1 MPKIELYGDTLFSY
15 MGTRMPD
22 DELEVLLEAAKG
34 EIDEPVDA
42 EGIMKIELN
51 DTNRPDLWSTAGL
64 GRQLR
69 IYLGGDIPE
78 YDFFSRDGRVQDAGE
93 RRVVVDPALAEYRPY
108 IAAFAVSGKP
118 IDEPALKDLIQSQE
132 KLCDN
137 FGQRRKSIAM
147 GVYRTT
153 LMTFPV
159 HYRAVDPEATR
170 FVPLGEEREMNL
182 RQIIAEHPKG
192 QDYGPIVADFPKMPF
207 LEDDAGEVL
216 SFPPVINSA
225 RVGAVEEGDEE
236 LFVELT
242 GTDLESLLLACSI
255 VACDLA
261 DAGHTIHPVVVEYP
275 YDTPLGR
282 EVVTPFYFQ
291 RPVTAEL
298 PAVRKL
304 LGEQISGEDAA
315 IALRAMGVKSELG
328 AVVEDG
334 AAPAAGGGVTR
345 VAAAATGEANAADVI
360 TAFPP
365 EYRNDFL
372 HQVDVAEDII
382 IGRGM
387 KSFTPEMPHDFT
399 VGRLTE
405 IEHFSRRVIGT
416 MVGMGFLEMIFP
428 YMGSGRDF
436 IEKMRP
442 VQVGSSEADEWDGPD
457 QRVVKLSN
465 PMSENYEY
473 VRNSSI
479 PYLLNSESVSAN
491 AAYPHHIFEVGKVA
505 RFDPS
510 DNHGVRTVDSL
521 AWVSADAD
529 ASFTQTAGH
538 VSVLFYYLARAYEV
552 EEADDPRFIPG
563 RVARILVDGTPVGVF
578 GEVHPQV
585 LENFGI
591 TMPATACEVDLNLV
605 HDGSGRR

>member
-1 MPKIELYGDTLFSY
+1 MPKIELYQDTLFSY
-15 MGTRMPD
+15 MGTKMPE

-42 EGIMKIELN
+42 EGVMKIELN

-64 GRQLR
+64 GRALR
-69 IYLGGDIPE
+69 IYLGGEIPR
-78 YDFFSRDGRVQDAGE
+78 YDFFSRTAGAKGASPGMKHAGE
-93 RRVVVDPALAEYRPY
+93 RRVVVDAGLEEYRPY
-108 IAAFAVSGKP
+108 IAAFAVSGKS
-118 IDEPALKDLIQSQE
+118 IDDPALKDLIQSQE
-132 KLCDN
+132 KLCNN

-147 GVYRTT
+147 GVYRTN

-159 HYRAVDPEATR
+159 HYRAADPDATN
-170 FVPLGEEREMNL
+170 FVPLGESREMSL
-182 RQIIAEHPKG
+182 REVIADHPKG
-192 QDYGPIVADFPKMPF
+192 QEFGPIVADFPKMPF
-207 LEDDAGEVL
+207 LEDDNGEVL

-261 DAGHTIHPVVVEYP
+261 DAGHTIHPVAVEYP

-282 EVVTPFYFQ
+282 TIVTPCHFQ
-291 RPVTAEL
+291 EPVTAQL

-304 LGEQISGEDAA
+304 LGENITADDAV
-315 IALRAMGVKSELG
+315 IALRAMGVESELG
-328 AVVEDG
+328 TDE
-334 AAPAAGGGVTR
+334 VT
-345 VAAAATGEANAADVI
+345 V
-360 TAFPP
+360 FPP

-372 HQVDVAEDII
+372 HPVDVAEDII

-387 KSFTPEMPHDFT
+387 KSFAPEMPHDFT

-405 IEHFSRRVIGT
+405 IEHFSRRVIGI

-428 YMGSGRDF
+428 YLGSARDF

-442 VQVGSSEADEWDGPD
+442 IALGEEWDGND
-457 QRVVKLSN
+457 HEIVKLSN
-465 PMSENYEY
+465 PMSESYEY

-479 PYLLNSESVSAN
+479 PYLLNAESVSAH
-491 AAYPHHIFEVGKVA
+491 AAYPHHVFEVGKVA
-505 RFDPS
+505 RFDP
-510 DNHGVRTVDSL
+510 DENHGVRTVDSL

-529 ASFTQTAGH
+529 ANLTQIAGH
-538 VSVLFYYLARAYEV
+538 VSVLLYYLSRDYELAEV
-552 EEADDPRFIPG
+552 DDYRFIPG
-563 RVARILVDGTPVGVF
+563 RAAEIRTDGRPVGVF
-578 GEVHPQV
+578 GELHPQV
-585 LENFGI
+585 LENYGI
-591 TMPATACEVDLNLV
+591 TVPATACEMDLNRV
-605 HDGSGRR
+605 HG